1 MKFTDVGKPKGLAGP
16 IQRAERIDN
25 HPEGPA
31 PDYQINGT
39 TLSAPTNDSEN
50 NHPYGRPYPVRD
62 QGSLDPANYRSAPP
76 DKDFNRFQDRLR
88 MGKVK
93 LCDGCGGVMSKS
105 SRMILSPL
113 SGFVLVVFGAILMT
127 MYGLAT
133 NFYQPP
139 WFMKFALPAA
149 YYLGSIFIGVGTLF
163 FFIREKVWT
172 CPRCKEIRK
181 R

>member
-1 MKFTDVGKPKGLAGP
+1 MKFTDIVKPRGLAGP
-16 IQRAERIDN
+16 IRKAERIDN
-25 HPEGPA
+25 HSEGPTA
-31 PDYQINGT
+31 DYQINAT
-39 TLSAPTNDSEN
+39 PLAASSKDSEN
-50 NHPYGRPYPVRD
+50 NHSYGRPFPVRD
-62 QGSLDPANYRSAPP
+62 QKTLDPANYWSAPA
-76 DKDFNRFQDRLR
+76 DKDFNRFQDRLK

-93 LCDGCGGVMSKS
+93 LCDGCGGVMGKS
-105 SRMILSPL
+105 SRMILSPI
-113 SGFVLVVFGAILMT
+113 SGFVLVAFGVLLMT
-127 MYGLAT
+127 LYGFAT

-139 WFMKFALPAA
+139 WFLKFALPAS